1 MVGGFMKPEII
12 LGIILVVL
20 ASLAFTYQDFS
31 HTMWEKTVKAGMVEA
46 PRAAS
51 PRLPL
56 DPVVSQLVLAG
67 GIVLVIIGIRES
79 FHQPRRKQKLHK
91 R

>member
-1 MVGGFMKPEII
+1 MKPEII

-20 ASLAFTYQDFS
+20 ASLAFRYQDFR
-31 HTMWEKTVKAGMVEA
+31 HTMLGKTVIAGIVEA
-46 PRAAS
+46 PLEMT

-67 GIVLVIIGIRES
+67 GIVLVIIGIKES
-79 FHQPRRKQKLHK
+79 LIRPRRKQ